1 MSERLV
7 RERYL
12 TAAGRLEGLIE
23 AHRIL
28 KGEDGDEFDI
38 VLWEMTDEVLAEVYG
53 DE

>member
-12 TAAGRLEGLIE
+12 TVAGRLEGLIE

-28 KGEDGDEFDI
+28 KRDEGDEFDRN
-38 VLWEMTDEVLAEVYG
+38 LWSMTDEVLQEVYG

>member
-12 TAAGRLEGLIE
+12 LVAARLEGLIE

-28 KGEDGDEFDI
+28 KGDDGDEFDRN
-38 VLWEMTDEVLAEVYG
+38 LWRMTDETLEEVYG